1 MTSKLVDRLSR
12 LEGARRAANAI
23 AEPMP
28 AWLAGVY
35 VKAIAI
41 GLGGYPRPPQ
51 VAPSNRVDSLNDGF
65 ARALGF
71 ADEGDMDAELSADPT
86 QWPDRMKATEAA
98 LAKRYLNQQ
107 TVDDLGGMMGMVKGV
122 LDEWRKA
129 KAAKPPGTPHH
140 WPSDEP
146 YPDPRALGVR
156 AALAWFG
163 ATTPEHIREACGCR
177 PA

>member
-12 LEGARRAANAI
+12 LEGSQRAANAI

-41 GLGGYPRPPQ
+41 GLGGYPHPPQ
-51 VAPSNRVDSLNDGF
+51 AAPSYRVDSLNDGF

-71 ADEGDMDAELSADPT
+71 ADESGMNAELRADPT
-86 QWPDRMKATEAA
+86 QWPDRMKAAEVA
-98 LAKRYLNQQ
+98 LAKRYLHQE
-107 TVDDLGGMMGMVKGV
+107 TVDDLGGMMGMMKGV
-122 LDEWRKA
+122 LDEWRHA
-129 KAAKPPGTPHH
+129 KAAKLPGTSHD
-140 WPSDEP
+140 WPAEEP
-146 YPDPRALGVR
+146 RLDPRALGVR

-163 ATTPEHIREACGCR
+163 ATTPEHVREACGWS
-177 PA
+177 